1 MYIESARTAVL
12 TLLSILLIRAWR
24 LWPSACPSRCGRHT
38 WARTEV
44 RAPCRLSGTSTTRE
58 ECFPSGP
65 GGSQSY
71 LSLSWKVQY
80 VETQVLHRVNSV
92 LFCPI
97 FLCLVLYC
105 LVKSRFLHNWIVLPC
120 IVLFC
125 SQPSLRYEK
134 RCTAIH
140 LLSITRWWGD
150 CGVCDNCT
158 SNIYVI
164 QIYSTV
170 DLQNCDKLTCT
181 VRSAV
186 NTQHTDRTV
195 QVNLSQFC
203 RSSVL

>member
-1 MYIESARTAVL
+1 MYNESALTGEL

-44 RAPCRLSGTSTTRE
+44 RAPCRLSGTYTTRE

-80 VETQVLHRVNSV
+80 VEIQVLHRVNSV

-105 LVKSRFLHNWIVLPC
+105 HVLSC
-120 IVLFC
+120 KFIFSSAFFSFTLYC
-125 SQPSLRYEK
+125 S
-134 RCTAIH
+134 I
-140 LLSITRWWGD
+140 LLSTLPEIREALH
-150 CGVCDNCT
+150 CYPSV
-158 SNIYVI
+158 IYHKMMRR
-164 QIYSTV
+164 
-170 DLQNCDKLTCT
+170 L
-181 VRSAV
+181 
-186 NTQHTDRTV
+186 
-195 QVNLSQFC
+195 LSMW
-203 RSSVL
+203 